1 MIGLIVNPVAGLGG
15 PVGLK
20 GTDGLVEEALLRGGQ
35 PRSEMRAVRMLKHIK
50 ADVCTCRGIMG
61 AHAAEKAGTN
71 YTVVY
76 DPQTPTTSRDTV
88 EAARIMEKKV
98 DLLVFCGGDGTARDI
113 SSAVNIPILGVPSG
127 VKMYSSCFAVTPESA
142 AETVNSFVSGK
153 LGVHFSEIL
162 DIDENMY
169 RKGILSI
176 SLYGYAPVPQHT
188 TLQRSKQVI
197 SDGSYQKR
205 EIAAFIAELIR
216 DDTIYI
222 MGAGTTTKAIG
233 DFLRVDKTLLGVDVF
248 RGRQLV
254 KKDCSEKDILEILET
269 ERNAKIIVS
278 PIGGQG
284 FLFGRGNQQLS
295 PSVIRKVGVN
305 NVIVVAAPEKLMSTP
320 VLYVDTGDTTVDRM
334 LEYEHLVICGYNLAV
349 RKRVVS

>member
-35 PRSEMRAVRMLKHIK
+35 LQSEMRAVRMLQHLRT
-50 ADVCTCRGIMG
+50 DVCTCHGIMG
-61 AHAAEKAGTN
+61 ADAAEKAGTD

-76 DPQTPTTSRDTV
+76 NPRTPTTSRDTV

-113 SSAVNIPILGVPSG
+113 SSAVTIPILGVPSG
-127 VKMYSSCFAVTPESA
+127 VKMYSGCFAVTPESA
-142 AETVNSFVSGK
+142 AETINSFVSGK
-153 LGVHFSEIL
+153 LDVCLSEIL

-169 RKGILSI
+169 RQGTLSI
-176 SLYGYAPVPQHT
+176 NLFGYARVPQHT
-188 TLQRSKQVI
+188 TIQHSKQI
-197 SDGSYQKR
+197 IPDGTYQKR
-205 EIAAFIAELIR
+205 EIAAFITELIR
-216 DDTIYI
+216 DDTVYI

-233 DFLRVDKTLLGVDVF
+233 DFLKVDKTLLGVDIF
-248 RGRQLV
+248 KGRQLM
-254 KKDCSEKDILEILET
+254 KKDCSETDILEILET
-269 ERNAKIIVS
+269 EKKAKIIVS

-295 PSVIRKVGVN
+295 PSVIMKVGVN
-305 NVIVVAAPEKLMSTP
+305 NIIVVAAPEKLKSTP
-320 VLYVDTGDTTVDRM
+320 VLYVDTGDRTVDSM
-334 LEYEHLVICGYNLAV
+334 LQQEHLVICGYRLAV